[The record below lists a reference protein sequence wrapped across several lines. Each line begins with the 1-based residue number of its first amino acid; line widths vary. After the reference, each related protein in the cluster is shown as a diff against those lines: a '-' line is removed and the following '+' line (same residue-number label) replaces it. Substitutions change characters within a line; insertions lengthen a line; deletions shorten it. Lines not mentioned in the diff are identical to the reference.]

1 MKNLK
6 TLSLC
11 LTMAISV
18 LFVGCSKD
26 SDTNPGAP
34 TLPPQSSIAP
44 DMGSFSSN
52 QENGAANLEG
62 QDQSN
67 FGFAA
72 LNVIFWQSLLTV
84 DLAIPVAA
92 YKEAFNHS
100 FEYLNDEDRWK
111 SEYSATVGDRN
122 ITATLYAE
130 KVGASASWKMYLS
143 SEGEFENFLWFSGTS
158 RLDNTSG
165 EWTLFK
171 SPDEPRQLLSID
183 WENENDTEFKLT
195 YNLVDTESDKE
206 GSYIE
211 YGSTDEDAY
220 THFYDVSIVSKA
232 DEDYDVSILFNNNT
246 KVGRVKSEAHFNSS
260 DWFCWNESF
269 QNQTCGS

>member
-1 MKNLK
+1 
-6 TLSLC
+6 
-11 LTMAISV
+11 MALSV

-26 SDTNPGAP
+26 SDTNPSAP
-34 TLPPQSSIAP
+34 TLPPESTIAP
-44 DMGSFSSN
+44 DMGNFSSN
-52 QENGAANLEG
+52 QESGAANLEG

-72 LNVIFWQSLLTV
+72 LNVIFWQSMLTV

-92 YKEAFNHS
+92 YKEAFNHN
-100 FEYLNDEDRWK
+100 FEYQNDEDRWK
-111 SEYSATVGDRN
+111 SEYSVVVGDQT

-130 KVGASASWKMYLS
+130 KTGASASWKMYLS
-143 SEGEFENFLWFSGTS
+143 SEGRFEDFLWFSGTS

-171 SPDEPRQLLSID
+171 SPEAPRELLQID
-183 WENENDTEFKLT
+183 WEKESDAEFKLT
-195 YNLVDTESDKE
+195 YSLNDTQSDKE

-220 THFYDVSIVSKA
+220 THFYDVSIVSTTE
-232 DEDYDVSILFNNNT
+232 EDYDVSILFNNDT
-246 KVGRVKSEAHFNSS
+246 KVGRVKSEAHFNSG
-260 DWFCWNESF
+260 DWFCWNANF
-269 QNQTCGS
+269 QNEVCGG